1 MPMPR
6 RCLML
11 LVIFVITITG
21 ANAANLVVRHVQPES
36 DKDQRHQYFIELLE
50 LALSKTA
57 ASYGPYQTQ
66 TCPVRMMQDRAL
78 QQVQRKRCIDIVW
91 TMTSLERESK
101 LLAVRIPL
109 LKGLLGQRVLMIR
122 REDLRRFKDIQH
134 LSELGQMRAGQGMGW
149 PDIEILEYNRLP
161 VIEGKSYEGLFGM
174 LERGR
179 FDYFPRGISE
189 IGAELKQHQREGFVA
204 EPRILLSYPAPI
216 YYFVNPENT
225 ALAERLEQGLRLAI
239 DDGSFDALFRKFN
252 YHKLADLMENRLVF
266 KLRNPSL
273 HPKTPIDEDKLWVL
287 PNLVKNLR

>member
-1 MPMPR
+1 MPMLR

-11 LVIFVITITG
+11 LVIFTLVTG

-50 LALSKTA
+50 LALSKTE
-57 ASYGPYQTQ
+57 ASHGSYTTQ
-66 TCPVRMMQDRAL
+66 TCAVRMMQDRAL

-122 REDLRRFKDIQH
+122 REDLRRFKDIQQ

-161 VIEGKSYEGLFGM
+161 VIEGKTYEGLFGM

>member
-11 LVIFVITITG
+11 LVIFTLVTG
-21 ANAANLVVRHVQPES
+21 ANAASLVVRHVQPES

-50 LALSKTA
+50 LALSKTE
-57 ASYGPYQTQ
+57 ASHGSYTTQ
-66 TCPVRMMQDRAL
+66 TCAVRMMQDRAL

-122 REDLRRFKDIQH
+122 REDLRRFKDIQQ

-161 VIEGKSYEGLFGM
+161 VIEGKTYEGLFGM

-239 DDGSFDALFRKFN
+239 DDGSFDALFKKFN

>member
-1 MPMPR
+1 MLR

-11 LVIFVITITG
+11 LVIFTLVTG

-50 LALSKTA
+50 LALSKTE
-57 ASYGPYQTQ
+57 ASHGSYTTQ
-66 TCPVRMMQDRAL
+66 TCAVRMMQDRAL

-122 REDLRRFKDIQH
+122 REDLRRFKDIQQ
-134 LSELGQMRAGQGMGW
+134 LNELGQMRAGQGMGW

-174 LERGR
+174 LQRGR

-189 IGAELKQHQREGFVA
+189 IDAELKQHQREGFVA

-225 ALAERLEQGLRLAI
+225 VLAERLEQGLRLAI

-287 PNLVKNLR
+287 PNLVKNLQ

>member
-1 MPMPR
+1 MPCR
-6 RCLML
+6 YLWI
-11 LVIFVITITG
+11 LVIFVI
-21 ANAANLVVRHVQPES
+21 ALAKVHAANIVVRHAQPES
-36 DKDQRHQYFIELLE
+36 DNDKRQQYFVELLN
-50 LALSKTA
+50 LALSKTEA
-57 ASYGPYQTQ
+57 GFGAYQTQ
-66 TCPVRMMQDRAL
+66 TCAVRMMQDRAL
-78 QQVQRKRCIDIVW
+78 QQLQRKRCIDVVW

-122 REDLRRFKDIQH
+122 REDLRRFRDIQQ
-134 LSELGQMRAGQGMGW
+134 LSELAQMRAGQGMGW

-161 VIEGKSYEGLFGM
+161 VIEGKTYEGLFGM

-189 IGAELKQHQREGFVA
+189 VGAELKQHQREGFVA

-225 ALAERLEQGLRLAI
+225 VLAERLEQGLRLAI
-239 DDGSFDALFRKFN
+239 DDGSFEALFKKFN

>member
-1 MPMPR
+1 MPMLR
-6 RCLML
+6 RGLML
-11 LVIFVITITG
+11 LVIFTLVTG
-21 ANAANLVVRHVQPES
+21 ANAASLVVRHVQPES

-50 LALSKTA
+50 LALSKTETSHG
-57 ASYGPYQTQ
+57 SYTTQ
-66 TCPVRMMQDRAL
+66 TCAVRMMQDRAL

-122 REDLRRFKDIQH
+122 REDLRRFKDIQQ
-134 LSELGQMRAGQGMGW
+134 LSELAQMRAGQGMGW

-161 VIEGKSYEGLFGM
+161 VIEGKTYEGLFGM

-225 ALAERLEQGLRLAI
+225 ALAERLEKGLRLAI

>member
-1 MPMPR
+1 MPMLR

-11 LVIFVITITG
+11 LVIFTLVTG

-50 LALSKTA
+50 LALSKTEVSHG
-57 ASYGPYQTQ
+57 SYTTQ
-66 TCPVRMMQDRAL
+66 TCAVRMMQDRAL

-122 REDLRRFKDIQH
+122 REDLRRFKDIQQ

-161 VIEGKSYEGLFGM
+161 VIEGKTYEGLFGM

-239 DDGSFDALFRKFN
+239 DDGSFDALFKKFN

>member
-1 MPMPR
+1 MPR

-36 DKDQRHQYFIELLE
+36 DKDLRHQYFIELLE
-50 LALSKTA
+50 LALNKTA
-57 ASYGPYQTQ
+57 ASYGPYQIQ

-78 QQVQRKRCIDIVW
+78 QQVQRKHCIDIVW

-134 LSELGQMRAGQGMGW
+134 LSELRQMRAGQGMGW

-161 VIEGKSYEGLFGM
+161 VIEGKTYEGLFGM
-174 LERGR
+174 LKRGR

-189 IGAELKQHQREGFVA
+189 IGAELKQHKRDDFVT

-225 ALAERLEQGLRLAI
+225 ILAERLEQGLRLAI
-239 DDGSFDALFRKFN
+239 DDGSFDALFKKFN

-287 PNLVKNLR
+287 PNLVKNLQ

>member
-1 MPMPR
+1 MPMLR

-11 LVIFVITITG
+11 LVIFTLVTG

-50 LALSKTA
+50 LALSKTE
-57 ASYGPYQTQ
+57 ASHGSYTTQ
-66 TCPVRMMQDRAL
+66 TCAVRMMQDRAL

-122 REDLRRFKDIQH
+122 REDLRRFKDIQQ

-161 VIEGKSYEGLFGM
+161 VIEGKTYEGLFGM

-189 IGAELKQHQREGFVA
+189 IDAELKQHQREGFVA

>member
-1 MPMPR
+1 MPMLR

-11 LVIFVITITG
+11 LVIFTLVTG
-21 ANAANLVVRHVQPES
+21 ASAANLVVRHVQPES

-50 LALSKTA
+50 LALSKTE
-57 ASYGPYQTQ
+57 ASHGSYTTQ
-66 TCPVRMMQDRAL
+66 TCAVRMMQDRAL

-122 REDLRRFKDIQH
+122 REDLRRFKDIQQ

-161 VIEGKSYEGLFGM
+161 VIEGKTYEGLFGM

-239 DDGSFDALFRKFN
+239 DDGSFDALFKKFN